1 MYMYFSGWNI
11 TKNLLAEL
19 TILSFIFLLGIWDIG
34 NSVQEFCHLAI
45 MGLISD
51 FFLQNTFFITILS
64 LDVSQMELSDS
75 VKKPKKVFRKP
86 VSGPGLI
93 KRLSNDTSSVVAP
106 NCTVPEVPSKRLKLM
121 NFLGKHR
128 IIQRLFLLCMV
139 GWITIF
145 IYQSSLIEGLQH
157 YQHELF
163 LPNETNGVNTKSDSG
178 PIMAALHDLRFV
190 FTQSVGIS

>member
-1 MYMYFSGWNI
+1 
-11 TKNLLAEL
+11 
-19 TILSFIFLLGIWDIG
+19 
-34 NSVQEFCHLAI
+34 
-45 MGLISD
+45 
-51 FFLQNTFFITILS
+51 
-64 LDVSQMELSDS
+64 MELSDS

-163 LPNETNGVNTKSDSG
+163 LPNETRKSQV
-178 PIMAALHDLRFV
+178 RKFNK
-190 FTQSVGIS
+190 

>member
-1 MYMYFSGWNI
+1 MYMHFSGWNI

-163 LPNETNGVNTKSDSG
+163 LPNETRKSQVHS
-178 PIMAALHDLRFV
+178 RFYN
-190 FTQSVGIS
+190 